1 MPSTYQLGTYFTFK
15 WNNLPVVCKTSASV
29 SISNESVIVRNDCT
43 GDYGVRLEGGDK
55 SGSFSFSGDLD
66 FASTGSS
73 NISAFDLFEDIGKV
87 FELVFGGVETGDK
100 IITVDAQLNSLEIT
114 AERNTQISFTG
125 TFDFAGTPTV
135 TVVPS

>member
-1 MPSTYQLGTYFTFK
+1 MATYQLGTYFTFK

-29 SISNESVIVRNDCT
+29 SISNESVVVRNDCT

-125 TFDFAGTPTV
+125 TFDFAGTPV
-135 TVVPS
+135 VSVVPS

>member
-66 FASTGSS
+66 FASTGVS
-73 NISAFDLFEDIGKV
+73 NISAFDLFEDIGQV

-125 TFDFAGTPTV
+125 TFDFAGTPV
-135 TVVPS
+135 VSVVPS

>member
-1 MPSTYQLGTYFTFK
+1 MASYELGKNFVFK

-29 SISNESVIVRNDCT
+29 SITNESVIVRNDCT

-66 FASTGSS
+66 FDSTGSS
-73 NISAFDLFEDIGKV
+73 NLSAFDLMEDIGKV
-87 FELVFGGVETGDK
+87 FELIFGGDEAGEK

-114 AERNTQISFTG
+114 AERNSQVSFTG
-125 TFDFAGTPTV
+125 TFDFAGAPSITVIPT
-135 TVVPS
+135 

>member
-1 MPSTYQLGTYFTFK
+1 MATYQLGTYFTFK

-29 SISNESVIVRNDCT
+29 SVSNESVVVRNDCT
-43 GDYGVRLEGGDK
+43 GDYGVRLGGGDK

>member
-1 MPSTYQLGTYFTFK
+1 MSQYQLGTYFTFK
-15 WNNLPVVCKTSASV
+15 WNILPVVCKTSASV

>member
-1 MPSTYQLGTYFTFK
+1 MATYQLGTYFTFK

-29 SISNESVIVRNDCT
+29 SVSNESVVVRNDCT
-43 GDYGVRLEGGDK
+43 GDYGVRLNGGDK

-66 FASTGSS
+66 FASTGST

-125 TFDFAGTPTV
+125 TFDFAGTPV
-135 TVVPS
+135 VSVVPS

>member
-1 MPSTYQLGTYFTFK
+1 MAQYQLGTYFTFK
-15 WNNLPVVCKTSASV
+15 WNDLPVVCKTSASV

-43 GDYGVRLEGGDK
+43 GDYGVRLDGGDK

-66 FASTGSS
+66 FASIGST
-73 NISAFDLFEDIGKV
+73 NISAFDLFEEIGNV
-87 FELVFGGVETGDK
+87 FELVFGGTEAGDK

-135 TVVPS
+135 TVIPT

>member
-1 MPSTYQLGTYFTFK
+1 MAQYQLGTYFTFK
-15 WNNLPVVCKTSASV
+15 WNDLPVVCKTSASV

-43 GDYGVRLEGGDK
+43 GDYGVRLNGGDK

-66 FASTGSS
+66 FASTGSV
-73 NISAFDLFEDIGKV
+73 NISAFDLFDEIGNV
-87 FELVFGGVETGDK
+87 FELVFGGTEAGDK

-125 TFDFAGTPTV
+125 TFDFAGTPAV
-135 TVVPS
+135 TVIPT

>member
-1 MPSTYQLGTYFTFK
+1 MATYQLGTYFTFK

-66 FASTGSS
+66 FASTGGS
-73 NISAFDLFEDIGKV
+73 NISAFDLFEDIGQV
-87 FELVFGGVETGDK
+87 FELVFGGVDTGDK

-125 TFDFAGTPTV
+125 TFDFAGTPV
-135 TVVPS
+135 VSVVPS